1 MKKLKIIYQE
11 YVLLNHLQMKNL
23 KMEKFQIGNQ
33 EFLEAKKDNYKY
45 MGGYNS
51 GLTAFTTMINLIVII
66 VGGFC
71 ITREIVNV
79 TDMIT
84 FLLYINIFTDP
95 IKTLIDFTEQFQNG
109 YSGFERF
116 LEILEIEPDI
126 KDNAD
131 AIELNDV
138 KEILNLMTFH
148 LSIMTQHIEY

>member
-1 MKKLKIIYQE
+1 
-11 YVLLNHLQMKNL
+11 
-23 KMEKFQIGNQ
+23 
-33 EFLEAKKDNYKY
+33 

-116 LEILEIEPDI
+116 LEILEIEP
-126 KDNAD
+126 A
-131 AIELNDV
+131 
-138 KEILNLMTFH
+138 
-148 LSIMTQHIEY
+148 Y